1 MWHYSQRKERVRS
14 KQTMRQ
20 PTKKVRRARNRAIL
34 TLISMGVLF
43 YLSSSQQ
50 ITDIERIKN
59 NGVITMLT
67 TPGPTTYFEDGRGKN
82 GFEYIIARAFADSIG
97 VALNVQTKSSLR
109 GLLLA
114 IGGPQGDFA
123 AANIVET
130 ALRSKTMQFSTP
142 YLETSQLL
150 IYQRGSNRPI
160 SLQQIDGDLLVIT
173 GSSHSER
180 LTKMAQTL
188 PELEWREQDNLEMFE
203 LMEMVHNGEID
214 YAVVD
219 SLAYLV
225 NRHIYPNAA
234 LAFEITEPQL
244 MAWAFPTHGDGT
256 VLKAANDFLDAYIA
270 TGKLAALEAETLS
283 HSDSFSVADSKR
295 LGELVVERLP
305 DYEQLFRQTAETYA
319 LDWHLLAAVAYQESH
334 WNPRARSPTGV
345 RGLMMLTLNT
355 AREMKVSSRLDAKQ
369 SIEGGTAYLM
379 KLKQR
384 LPKRINEPDR
394 TLFSLAAY
402 NVGFGHLEDARILT
416 QKSGKNPDRWQ
427 HVRQFLPLLSHKEY
441 YSKSK
446 YGYARGAEPVLYV
459 DNIQYYQHYLQ
470 LYSLSQ
476 NKRTIDQTDISGREK
491 SWEENKLPTL

>member
-20 PTKKVRRARNRAIL
+20 LTKKVRRARNRAIL

-97 VALNVQTKSSLR
+97 VELNVQTKSSLR

-123 AANIVET
+123 AANIVKTES
-130 ALRSKTMQFSTP
+130 RSQSMQFSIP
-142 YLETSQLL
+142 YLNTSQQL
-150 IYQRGSNRPI
+150 IYQRGENRPE
-160 SLQQIDGDLLVIT
+160 SLAKLDGDLLVIT
-173 GSSHSER
+173 GSSHSEQ
-180 LTKMAQTL
+180 LTKIKQTL
-188 PELEWREQDNLEMFE
+188 PSLTWREQDSLEQLE
-203 LMEMVHNGEID
+203 LMEMVHNSDVD

-234 LAFEITEPQL
+234 LAFEISKPQS
-244 MAWAFPTHGDGT
+244 MAWGFPTHGDGT
-256 VLKAANDFLDAYIA
+256 LLVAANFFLQSYIA
-270 TGKLAALEAETLS
+270 AGKISALNDETLS
-283 HSDSFSVADSKR
+283 HSNNFSVADSKR
-295 LGELVVERLP
+295 LGELVAERLP
-305 DYEQLFRQTAETYA
+305 KYELLFRQTATKYS
-319 LDWHLLAAVAYQESH
+319 LDWHLLAAIAYQESH
-334 WNPRARSPTGV
+334 WNPWARSPTGV

-355 AREMKVSSRLDAKQ
+355 AREMGVTSRLDAQQ
-369 SIEGGTAYLM
+369 SLEGGTAYLT

-384 LPKRINEPDR
+384 LPKRITEPDR
-394 TLFSLAAY
+394 TLFALAAY

-416 QKSGKNPDRWQ
+416 QDDGKNPDLWRD
-427 HVRQFLPLLSHKEY
+427 VREFLPLLSQREY

-459 DNIQYYQHYLQ
+459 ENIQYYRHYLQ
-470 LYSLSQ
+470 LHSLSKQ
-476 NKRTIDQTDISGREK
+476 QKTINQTDVNSK
-491 SWEENKLPTL
+491 DTDWEENSLPML